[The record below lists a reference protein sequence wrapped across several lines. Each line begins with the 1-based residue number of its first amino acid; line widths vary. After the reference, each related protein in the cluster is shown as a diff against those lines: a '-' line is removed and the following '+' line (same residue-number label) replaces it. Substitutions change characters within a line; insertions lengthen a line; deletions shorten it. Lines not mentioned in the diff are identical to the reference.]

1 MPSYTPPANPPF
13 TLPAVPTFS
22 TFGDTAQ
29 PWARI
34 VGFFA
39 DLARRNAVFADIASL
54 AAAISASEF
63 PAAGLCG
70 LTSMHD
76 IVLGPSTRVLD
87 NPHLRI
93 AYDFE
98 RRSFRFEYLDGS
110 PKPWSRTA
118 APTEAFAA
126 LDRFLTRRVR
136 WFHRKPASTG

>member
-1 MPSYTPPANPPF
+1 MPSHTPPANPPF

-29 PWARI
+29 SWACI
-34 VGFFA
+34 ASFYA
-39 DLARRNAVFADIASL
+39 DLASRNAVFADLASL

-87 NPHLRI
+87 NPHLLIR
-93 AYDFE
+93 YDFE

-110 PKPWSRTA
+110 RTPWSRTA
-118 APTEAFAA
+118 APAEAFAA

-136 WFHRKPASTG
+136 WFHRNGTV